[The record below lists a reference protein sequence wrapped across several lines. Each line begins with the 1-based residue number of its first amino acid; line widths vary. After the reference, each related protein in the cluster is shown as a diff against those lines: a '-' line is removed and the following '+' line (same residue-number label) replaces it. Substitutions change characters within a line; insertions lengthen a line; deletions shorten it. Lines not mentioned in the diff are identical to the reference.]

1 MRFFKPTVQNLEAMQ
16 AVAAARRDAR
26 HIPADWRSQLRA
38 IAQELRGLS
47 DLAPVR
53 LPERGIRLSEERG
66 FVLKPDGAVA
76 GNDPHEKFFVHL
88 QDCSGFVVDGLTLRR
103 GRNAVFLHRCRR
115 FRIVNVDFSDLEG
128 YGIILFDCSEFEIEG
143 VRSHNLLCSAVM
155 AVGDTRLGAI
165 RRVRARGGR
174 GFLNRDA
181 GILLSHCTTSVTSED
196 VPEHCH
202 EARSIIEKTKRPRCI
217 EMTAIDVSGYR
228 AQGVYLE
235 GALACRISRSVLDRS
250 NKEGICFD
258 WGTAHC
264 ELTLSIVSGNGERA
278 ALSAEE
284 VRADFIGRF
293 PLLPDGSSSA
303 KLPGI
308 SMDNAAFNVV
318 SRSLLIGNQGGAVK
332 LVRACVGNR
341 IELNVGWSNSV
352 GSNEHIRFSRYI
364 DAAALDV
371 LGELN
376 GLPLCDLGPSY
387 ENAIRR
393 NLILPAPSAV
403 ISRIRPEQTR

>member
-1 MRFFKPTVQNLEAMQ
+1 MQ
-16 AVAAARRDAR
+16 AVAAANRDAQ
-26 HIPADWRSQLRA
+26 HIPVDWRGQLDA
-38 IAQELRGLS
+38 IVQDLRSFS
-47 DLAPVR
+47 DLTLVR
-53 LPERGIRLSEERG
+53 LPERGIRLSEKHG
-66 FVLKPDGAVA
+66 FSLKPDSAA
-76 GNDPHEKFFVHL
+76 TANDPHQKFFVHL
-88 QDCSGFVVDGLTLRR
+88 QNCARFVIDGLALRR
-103 GRNAVFLHRCRR
+103 GRNAIFLQRCRR
-115 FRIVNVDFSDLEG
+115 FRIINADLSDLEG
-128 YGIILFDCSEFEIEG
+128 YGIILFDCSEFEVEG
-143 VRSHNLLCSAVM
+143 IRSQNLLCSAVM

-181 GILLSHCTTSVTSED
+181 GVLLSHCTTSVTSED
-196 VPEHCH
+196 IPEHCH

-217 EMTAIDVSGYR
+217 DMTAIDVSGYR

-264 ELTLSIVSGNGERA
+264 ELTLSTISGNGQRA

-284 VRADFIGRF
+284 IRADFIGRF

-318 SRSLLIGNQGGAVK
+318 SRSLLIGNHGGAVK

-352 GSNEHIRFSRYI
+352 GSNEHMRFSRYI
-364 DAAALDV
+364 DAGALDV

-387 ENAIRR
+387 ENVIRR
-393 NLILPAPSAV
+393 NLIVPAPSAV
-403 ISRIRPEQTR
+403 ISRLRLYQP